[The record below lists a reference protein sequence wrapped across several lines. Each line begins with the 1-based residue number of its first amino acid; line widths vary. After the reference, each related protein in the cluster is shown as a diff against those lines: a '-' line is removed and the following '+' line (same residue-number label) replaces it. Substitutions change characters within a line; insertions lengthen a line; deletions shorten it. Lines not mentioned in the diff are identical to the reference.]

1 MESAP
6 ALLATLAAAGILLVL
21 AGRLHDG
28 PEGDWVRRAL
38 LAGLL
43 LRLGAAVA
51 IESLGGFPDER
62 GTYDPLARAAAADW
76 AAGRDSALSWHPLAA
91 GRWAYFYLLGGT
103 YAALG
108 DAPLVG
114 RLLGA
119 VLGLAAALLCGEVAR
134 GLGGRRAAA
143 LGVVV
148 LALHPEHALWSAT
161 VARDTL
167 STVLVLATL
176 AIAVRRDGELLRGG
190 ILAAAVPLALL
201 AGNSFLPAAAA
212 AAGLAAA
219 LLVEG
224 AGGILR
230 GAAAAAAVGLLPA
243 LVIRR
248 WGPWLTPE
256 NVGRARSGEL
266 AGGGAWT
273 AEFLPGLR
281 LESVAGLLAYLP
293 LGAAFV
299 LLAPWPWDATHV
311 RRAAY
316 APLAAVGAMVSLAG
330 IAGLAASVR
339 RARPGAVAAAA
350 FAAALLAALALL
362 EGQSGI
368 VVRHRLPLTAV
379 LCAGL
384 AAAVPPGTTW
394 RDLLPRRPSPA
405 R

>member
-6 ALLATLAAAGILLVL
+6 ALIATAAAAGILLVL

-28 PEGDWVRRAL
+28 PEGTWVRRAL

-51 IESLGGFPDER
+51 LEALGGFPDER

-76 AAGRDSALSWHPLAA
+76 AAGNGSLLASHPLTA
-91 GRWAYFYLLGGT
+91 GRWVYFYLLSGT
-103 YAALG
+103 YAAWG

-114 RLLGA
+114 RLLGV
-119 VLGLAAALLCGEVAR
+119 VLGLVAALLCGEVAR
-134 GLGGRRAAA
+134 GFGGKRAAA
-143 LGVVV
+143 IGVIV

-176 AIAVRRDGELLRGG
+176 AVAVRRDGELLRGG

-201 AGNSFLPAAAA
+201 AGNAFLPAGAA
-212 AAGLAAA
+212 AAGLGAA

-224 AGGILR
+224 AGGVLQ

-248 WGPWLTPE
+248 WGPFLTPATI
-256 NVGRARSGEL
+256 GRARSGAL
-266 AGGGAWT
+266 AGGGTWT

-299 LLAPWPWDATHV
+299 LLAPWPWDATHF

-316 APLAAVGAMVSLAG
+316 APLAAVGAMVSVAG
-330 IAGLAASVR
+330 IAGLVLAVR
-339 RARPGAVAAAA
+339 RGRPGAVAAAG
-350 FAAALLAALALL
+350 FALALLVALALL
-362 EGQSGI
+362 EGQGGI

-379 LCAGL
+379 LAAG
-384 AAAVPPGTTW
+384 VPLLGIF
-394 RDLLPRRPSPA
+394 RDPLPPPRTPDR
-405 R
+405 